1 MLLSEVLKSEQY
13 ALGSGPIAVAMSGGV
28 DSSVVAA
35 LLHRAGHRVVG
46 LTMQLWNQRRLPELT
61 PEGGAAGRCCS
72 LDDVYD
78 ARAVAGEL
86 GIPYYVVNFEDRFEE
101 QVVKPF
107 VADYLAGRTP
117 IPCTLCN
124 NFIKFDQFL
133 AMADSVGAEKIATGH
148 YARISYD
155 PDTDRYQMRTGVDG
169 TKDQTYFLFGLT
181 QEQLSRTAFPLGG
194 LVKSDVRK
202 LAEELGL
209 AVATKNDSQEI
220 CFVPNGDYAGFID
233 SYFREQG
240 IDPAQS
246 RGDIVDTSGRVL
258 GEHSGTHH
266 FTVGQRRGLRI
277 AAPEPLYVIAT
288 EPQTQRVTVGHGEEL
303 MRSELTARDVNWVS
317 TSPISDARNAKVK
330 IRNKHVPAEATIVP
344 TSESTVV
351 TVQFRE
357 PQRAIT
363 PGQAAVFYDG
373 DVVLGGGWI
382 S

>member
-1 MLLSEVLKSEQY
+1 VLLSEVFATEQS

-46 LTMQLWNQRRLPELT
+46 LTMQLWNQRRLPELA

-155 PDTDRYQMRTGVDG
+155 PDTGRHQMRTGVDG

-194 LVKSDVRK
+194 LVKSEVRR
-202 LAEELGL
+202 LAAELGL

-220 CFVPNGDYAGFID
+220 CFVPNGDYASFID

-240 IDPAQS
+240 IDPAET
-246 RGDIVDTSGRVL
+246 RGEIVDASGRIL

-277 AAPEPLYVIAT
+277 AAAEPLYVIAT

-317 TSPISDARNAKVK
+317 IAPISDARNARVK

-344 TSESTVV
+344 TSESSVV

-357 PQRAIT
+357 AQRAIT

>member
-1 MLLSEVLKSEQY
+1 
-13 ALGSGPIAVAMSGGV
+13 MSGGV

-61 PEGGAAGRCCS
+61 PEGGAVGRCCS

-148 YARISYD
+148 YARIEYD
-155 PDTDRYQMRTGVDG
+155 AELGRYQMRTGVDG

-194 LVKSDVRK
+194 LVKSAVRK

-220 CFVPNGDYAGFID
+220 CFVPNGDYAAFID

-240 IDPAQS
+240 RDPAES
-246 RGDIVDTSGRVL
+246 RGEIVDTNGQVL

-277 AAPEPLYVIAT
+277 AAAEPLYVIAT
-288 EPQTQRVTVGHGEEL
+288 EPQTQRVTVGHGSEL
-303 MRSELTARDVNWVS
+303 MRSQLVARDVNWVS
-317 TSPISDARNAKVK
+317 IAPLKDARTATVK
-330 IRNKHVPAEATIVP
+330 IRNKHLPAEATLVP
-344 TSESTVV
+344 TADPSAV
-351 TVQFRE
+351 TVQFRQ

-373 DVVLGGGWI
+373 DLVLGGGWI